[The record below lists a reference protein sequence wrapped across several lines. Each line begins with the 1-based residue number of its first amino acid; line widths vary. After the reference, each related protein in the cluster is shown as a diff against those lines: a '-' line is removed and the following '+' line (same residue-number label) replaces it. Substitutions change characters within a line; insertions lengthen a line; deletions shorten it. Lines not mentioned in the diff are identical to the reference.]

1 MKTQNNYKNLF
12 EIDDEIIYLNCSSM
26 SPLLKSVKQAGI
38 LGLEKRTKPWNLT
51 DRDWFDEAE
60 VLRSLASKIFQTS
73 ENNVAIVPSASYGL
87 ATAAKN
93 LSKSLAHYGV
103 KAGKSIVLIEDQ
115 FPSNYYVWENL
126 SQQFGLKIITVK
138 KLNDKLLTDSILE
151 YINSDTGIVAI
162 PNCHWIDGLV
172 IDLEKISEAVKKVNA
187 FLILD
192 LSQSLGA
199 LPINIDKVDPDFAV
213 AVGYKWLLGPYSL
226 GYMYV
231 SPKWHDE
238 GEPLEY
244 NWSTRMGSDNFASI
258 KNYTSEYRMGARK
271 FDMGE
276 FSQFNTMPMA
286 VAAIEQILEWGI
298 ENIQSNIKV
307 LTDIIRANIVKDKTY
322 QPPIT
327 PGAGHIVSIPL
338 NDRNVQSL
346 KEKMKEERILVSFR
360 GSSIRISP
368 HLYNDIS
375 DIDRVIRCMRV

>member
-93 LSKSLAHYGV
+93 LSV

-138 KLNDKLLTDSILE
+138 KQNDKLLTDSILE

-162 PNCHWIDGLV
+162 PNCHWIDGLL
-172 IDLEKISEAVKKVNA
+172 IDLEKISKAVKEVNA
-187 FLILD
+187 FLVLD

-199 LPINIDKVDPDFAV
+199 LPINIDKVNPDFAV

>member
-1 MKTQNNYKNLF
+1 METQNNYKNLF

-73 ENNVAIVPSASYGL
+73 ENNIAIVPSASYAL

-93 LSKSLAHYGV
+93 LSV

-138 KLNDKLLTDSILE
+138 KQNDKLLTDSILE
-151 YINSDTGIVAI
+151 AVNSDTGIVAI
-162 PNCHWIDGLV
+162 PNCHWIDGLL
-172 IDLEKISEAVKKVNA
+172 IDLEKISEAVKEVNA
-187 FLILD
+187 FLVLD

-199 LPINIDKVDPDFAV
+199 LPVNIDRINPDFAV

-231 SPKWHDE
+231 SPKWHNE

-244 NWSTRMGSDNFASI
+244 NWSTRKGSDNFASI
-258 KNYTSEYRMGARK
+258 KNYTSEYREGARK

-276 FSQFNTMPMA
+276 FSQFNTLPMA
-286 VAAIEQILEWGI
+286 IAALEQILEWGI

-307 LTDIIRANIVKDKTY
+307 LTNIIRENTVKVKTY

-327 PGAGHIVSIPL
+327 PRAGHIVSIPIS
-338 NDRNVQSL
+338 DMNVQSL
-346 KEKMKEERILVSFR
+346 KEKMNKERIMVSF
-360 GSSIRISP
+360 GVLLSG
-368 HLYNDIS
+368 HLLIC
-375 DIDRVIRCMRV
+375 IMIFLT